1 MTRKNR
7 KVTIPV
13 SIGYGL
19 TDIMGRR
26 RIYRT
31 LAHGCFSSIPR
42 LVGLVAD

>member
-19 TDIMGRR
+19 TDIMGGR
-26 RIYRT
+26 RIYRYRC
-31 LAHGCFSSIPR
+31 LAAFLLYHLCWS
-42 LVGLVAD
+42 VAD